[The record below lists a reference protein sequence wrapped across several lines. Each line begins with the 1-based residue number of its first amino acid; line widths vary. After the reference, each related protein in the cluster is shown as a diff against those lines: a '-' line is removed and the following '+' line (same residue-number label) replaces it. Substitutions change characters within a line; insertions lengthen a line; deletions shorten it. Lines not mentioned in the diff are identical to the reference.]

1 MSPDETDGECSGS
14 SRKFLS
20 ISALRVMGMDHDNSE
35 KPLVAVVPFGKTHKT
50 KKVTTI
56 LRSLFKVIPLPIPC
70 KWMGMP
76 AGPSDNPSLG
86 SRVTGT
92 LFGYRKGHVHFVVQ
106 EDPRSHPVLLLE
118 LATPTN
124 SLVKEMASGLVRI
137 ALECER
143 APHRGKLFQEP
154 IWTMYCNGRK
164 TGYAIR
170 RSCSEADSQIL
181 SMVQAV
187 SMGAGVLPI
196 EEGSDGELMY
206 MRARFERVVGSRDSE
221 AFYMMNPDGTGGPE
235 LSIFLLRI

>member
-1 MSPDETDGECSGS
+1 MSLDETDGECCSSISSS

-20 ISALRVMGMDHDNSE
+20 VSALGVMGLDDHDQ
-35 KPLVAVVPFGKTHKT
+35 KQQLFGLVPFGKAPHKT
-50 KKVTTI
+50 KRVANM
-56 LRSLFKVIPLPIPC
+56 LRSIFRVIPLPIPC

-76 AGPSDNPSLG
+76 SGPSDNPSLG

-106 EDPRSHPVLLLE
+106 DDPRSRPVLLLE

-143 APHRGKLFQEP
+143 TANRGKLFQESV
-154 IWTMYCNGRK
+154 WTMYCNGRK

-170 RSCSEADSQIL
+170 RNCSEMDSQIL

-196 EEGSDGELMY
+196 EEGSEGELMY
-206 MRARFERVVGSRDSE
+206 MRAKFERVVGSRDSE
-221 AFYMMNPDGTGGPE
+221 AFYMMNPDGTGG
-235 LSIFLLRI
+235 LS